1 MDYESFFK
9 KSLQLL
15 KQEGRYRYF
24 VNIERRVG
32 DFPYAYYHLPSGKEK
47 VIIWCGNDYLGMGQH
62 PKVIEAMIDSLHQLG
77 AGAGGTRNISG
88 TTIHHVQLE
97 QELAELH
104 DKQTALVFSS
114 GYVANEA
121 TLSVLGSMLP
131 NCVIF
136 SDSENHASMIM
147 GIRHSRAQKIIFSHN
162 NPEDLY
168 QKISQVPKDQPKLIA
183 FESVYSMSGDIAP
196 LQEICD
202 IAEKFNA
209 LTYLDEVHGVGMYG
223 HKGGGIAQQLGLSD
237 RIDIIQGT
245 LGKAFGL
252 IGGYITGSHAM
263 VDFVRSHAPGF
274 IFTTS
279 IAPTIAAGAVTSI
292 VHLRE
297 STTERHQHQSNAAYL
312 KEKLKRA
319 GIPFLDGGSHIV
331 PVIIGD
337 ARLCKEV
344 ADLLLTE
351 YKMYVQPINYPT
363 VPVGS
368 ERLRL
373 TPSSTHT
380 PEMIDELVFALKD
393 IWGRLLLKKAA

>member
-9 KSLQLL
+9 KSLQQL
-15 KQEGRYRYF
+15 KNEGRYRYF
-24 VNIERRVG
+24 VNIERCVG
-32 DFPYAYYHLPSGKEK
+32 DFPYAYYHFPSGKER

-62 PKVIEAMIDSLHQLG
+62 PSVLKVMVDSLNHLG

-97 QELAELH
+97 QEIADLH
-104 DKQTALVFSS
+104 DKQAALVFSS

-121 TLSVLGSMLP
+121 TLSVLGAMLP
-131 NCVIF
+131 KCIVF

-147 GIRHSRAQKIIFSHN
+147 GIRHSRAEKVIFRHN
-162 NPEDLY
+162 DPDDLY
-168 QKISQVPKDQPKLIA
+168 NKISQVPQDQPKLIA

-202 IAEKFNA
+202 IAEQFKA

-252 IGGYITGSHAM
+252 IGGYISGSFAM
-263 VDFVRSHAPGF
+263 IDFVRSHAPGF

-279 IAPTIAAGAVTSI
+279 IAPTIAAGAITSI
-292 VHLRE
+292 AHLKE
-297 STTERHQHQSNAAYL
+297 SAAERQQHQLNVAYL
-312 KEKLKRA
+312 KSRLKCE

-331 PVIIGD
+331 PVVIGD
-337 ARLCKEV
+337 AKRCKEV
-344 ADLLLTE
+344 SDLLLTD
-351 YKMYVQPINYPT
+351 YKIYVQPINYPT

-380 PEMIDELVFALKD
+380 HENIDELVTALKD
-393 IWGRLLLKKAA
+393 ILGKLMLVKAA